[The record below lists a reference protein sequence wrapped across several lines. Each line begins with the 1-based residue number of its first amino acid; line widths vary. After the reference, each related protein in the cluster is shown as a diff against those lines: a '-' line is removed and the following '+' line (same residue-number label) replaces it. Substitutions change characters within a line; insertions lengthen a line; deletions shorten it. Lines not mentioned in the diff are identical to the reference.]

1 MWYNTET
8 MKLNDEFV
16 LDLLHGLDIFENVDS
31 TSLLQLGHRFKER
44 IFIQNEVI
52 FEEGNIGNSMMI
64 IASGEVRVSQT
75 PSPTSEET
83 LTILKKGDIFGEMS
97 LLEELPRSAT
107 IIAHTNVI
115 TIEITRED
123 FFHFIESDPR
133 SGVKILLKL
142 CKTLSFRLRETNS
155 KLKAFINFSQWL

>member
-1 MWYNTET
+1 

-16 LDLLHGLDIFENVDS
+16 LALLRSLDIFENVDNV
-31 TSLLQLGHRFKER
+31 SLLKLGHRFRER
-44 IFIQNEVI
+44 IYTQNEIV
-52 FEEGNIGNSMMI
+52 FEEGSIGNSMMI
-64 IASGEVRVSQT
+64 IASGEVRVSQ
-75 PSPTSEET
+75 SPGPNQEEA

-115 TIEITRED
+115 TIEITRDD
-123 FFHFIESDPR
+123 FFNYIESDPQN
-133 SGVKILLKL
+133 GIKILIKL
-142 CKTLSFRLRETNS
+142 CKILSFRLRETNS